1 MRLRHAVPR
10 SRRGVELAI
19 NTVVV
24 LILGVIIVGGGVAMV
39 SVILHEGET
48 IAKEVSQAQMRQLD
62 TLYGQGYLVAVTP
75 KRVDVRAGDTAVFAL
90 GAQNILKTP
99 EVFAVNV
106 VGTGPDGL
114 PVPLGSQVG
123 SWRVQ
128 YFPDLPVDPDKSAAS
143 PMGFTPPDTAAR
155 GVYTFIVTLKQAN
168 GAIYDSPRGFTV
180 VVE

>member
-62 TLYGQGYLVAVTP
+62 TLYGQGIGCKFVLECDESCVKFGNRLAAHRSRSVQQKKARTSRFWVIS
-75 KRVDVRAGDTAVFAL
+75 K
-90 GAQNILKTP
+90 
-99 EVFAVNV
+99 V
-106 VGTGPDGL
+106 VSAEGNL
-114 PVPLGSQVG
+114 
-123 SWRVQ
+123 
-128 YFPDLPVDPDKSAAS
+128 FP
-143 PMGFTPPDTAAR
+143 
-155 GVYTFIVTLKQAN
+155 
-168 GAIYDSPRGFTV
+168 
-180 VVE
+180 